1 MAWIFIIQALLLLA
15 PAITVAQLLP
25 RQHAFNNT
33 ATPTITTRQG
43 ASITT
48 PPPCCW
54 IVIGQFAVGYNSWY
68 ASTAEQVVGTHKDM
82 FLLSFQRA
90 DGVLKPLS

>member
-1 MAWIFIIQALLLLA
+1 MTWISIIRALLLLA
-15 PAITVAQLLP
+15 PVVTVAQLVP
-25 RQHAFNNT
+25 RQHAFNGT
-33 ATPTITTRQG
+33 ATTPTTTSQG

-68 ASTAEQVVGTHKDM
+68 TSTAEQVVGMHKNLHPVPPD
-82 FLLSFQRA
+82 S
-90 DGVLKPLS
+90 